1 MQIMTRPERNVIASG
16 EAAWDGE
23 VDSNFSIITESPFPI
38 VSVADLATLSSTFAA
53 SSYDDCFAHVQS
65 DDRLY
70 ISNGTSWELYDR
82 QAANVA
88 DSVAA
93 TVSQMASDHN
103 DMLTALKNSS
113 LMASS

>member
-1 MQIMTRPERNVIASG
+1 MARPTRNVIASE

-38 VSVADLATLSSTFAA
+38 ASFATTGALPAA
-53 SSYDDCFAHVQS
+53 SSYDDCLAHVQA

-70 ISNGTSWELYDR
+70 ISNGSTWELYDR
-82 QAANVA
+82 KSALVA
-88 DSVAA
+88 DSTASNATEMATDFNELLAA
-93 TVSQMASDHN
+93 LIAVD
-103 DMLTALKNSS
+103 